1 MTTVQACTTITG
13 GVLWSMSAGVLCSV
27 PALHEEIQ
35 DTEGE
40 PAHHSDPVVYNYLFP
55 VAKWLLCLLWLNKL
69 ARSRPPV

>member
-13 GVLWSMSAGVLCSV
+13 GVLWSVSARVLCSV

-69 ARSRPPV
+69 ARSRLPV